1 MKKLTIYDPDDPI
14 EVAVKTNL
22 KKRQTVN
29 SFSELCR
36 LCGVTFSQGGK
47 QRRNAE
53 AKISQ
58 YIDYA
63 VFGEE
68 GQRRK
73 SYVINE
79 IYEIPHVHSRRNSGK
94 YRDRLIRALYY
105 DLMNADSLDTDGLLV
120 TDYDELAVQLGFVNR
135 YYQRLSDYRYKS
147 RKFAPAFDNLVSP
160 IHPLLINEFLMVCK
174 SRYRAILKS
183 TLNDLLA
190 KGMLESRE
198 EPIQLVFVDN
208 SRRWAEDWEIDI
220 ISRVHRK
227 YFPDGKAQFLM
238 KETERRRRYSSLI
251 KEIDDEREAHYN
263 ELDEVDFNYIKYYQN
278 KLIIAFD
285 KAKMSTAAAR
295 NEIVL
300 IDSGLRESEKEE
312 VTALFQESLSQLFRR
327 RYLRK
332 IEAGKKLLERL
343 NNGLAFGET
352 SNNPLEPILDDY
364 IDVMDRLLLFTVST
378 SGANS
383 LNSVIGTH

>member
-1 MKKLTIYDPDDPI
+1 MKKPTIHDPLDPI
-14 EVAVKTNL
+14 EVAIKNNL
-22 KKRQTVN
+22 KKRQVVN
-29 SFSELCR
+29 GFSELCR
-36 LCGVTFSQGGK
+36 LCNVTLGQGGK

-53 AKISQ
+53 TKILQ
-58 YIDYA
+58 YVDFSVI
-63 VFGEE
+63 EQE
-68 GQRRK
+68 GHRNK

-79 IYEIPHVHSRRNSGK
+79 IYEIPHVHSRRSSGK
-94 YRDRLIRALYY
+94 YRDRLLRALYY
-105 DLMNADSLDTDGLLV
+105 DLMNADILGTYGSII
-120 TDYDELAVQLGFVNR
+120 TDYDELAEQLGFVNR

-174 SRYRAILKS
+174 SRYKEILKS
-183 TLNDLLA
+183 TLNDFLA
-190 KGMLESRE
+190 KGMIESRE

-238 KETERRRRYSSLI
+238 KETERRHRYSNLI
-251 KEIDDEREAHYN
+251 KEINDEREAHYN

-285 KAKMSTAAAR
+285 KDKMSTAAAR

-300 IDSGLRESEKEE
+300 LDSGLRKSEKEE

-327 RYLRK
+327 RYLQK
-332 IEAGKKLLERL
+332 IEAGKRLLERL
-343 NNGLAFGET
+343 NNGLAFGEA
-352 SNNPLEPILDDY
+352 SGNPLEPILDDY

-383 LNSVIGTH
+383 LNSAIGTH